1 MKKIREELKGWG
13 VGERIW
19 KTEKEEDLLKMNKL
33 KEKELKLE
41 RKS

>member
-1 MKKIREELKGWG
+1 MGSRRENL
-13 VGERIW
+13 